1 MLQPQKKKLNPAQ
14 KSRALTPRN
23 KSKAPASYDV
33 DWDAVRSVNDNVAV
47 QAVKMFDPTGI
58 SSYPDVYY
66 AAKDLSEGKGSW
78 GELGL
83 NILGALPM
91 VGKAKAV
98 FRLGKAVNASKTVKN
113 TVKVAKVA
121 EKLAA
126 KVNKA
131 TSLVPLATSAN
142 KAKKVVGKTAV
153 QAEKLA
159 KWMSKP
165 ITPKSKLTSS
175 KIFDK
180 TDAKNLAVDILDLAN
195 VSADAVSVAKQ
206 VPGAAKQTVENTKK
220 VVKATEEVTKKV
232 IDKTEKLLETPSPI
246 DKKKVIQY
254 YNTDPKRGEVEKPG
268 QIADVQ
274 YVPVSNSI
282 QLEKW
287 KEQKLAYGTG
297 EEGIGDPPTSMFK
310 KPNIL
315 QQEYI
320 DPIYSYS
327 ERKKLYPGE
336 DEFFKANPNVGGMA
350 AEDQSVIINP
360 YSTLTDEEKQGIKIN
375 ETARL
380 AMRGGYK
387 RPTFDLTP
395 EQQEYFNTMNNGKPY
410 STDEQDIRET
420 IIGRI
425 LSGDD
430 SAGNVTPEQK
440 KYAEELQS
448 VLERSK
454 DYATG
459 MSGMMK
465 SKIGMG
471 NAFEQPAIKRM
482 SQAMPKTGMT
492 PEGIGT
498 HYMSSVDNYA
508 VPELQDFGG
517 TGLTL
522 VDPDSK
528 SKEAIKF
535 NSPEEAEYFAKH
547 YKEVAPMTN
556 MFGELNSYSY
566 GTNSQGIMKS
576 KMNPRKKY
584 ANGSDAK
591 GMNVN
596 NYIISPAQALNDYN
610 IMMAKVEQKAMSN
623 PWLPIVAAVGGA
635 AQSFVGNAG
644 MLTKKPGNFSV
655 TGSAPDTTNPAFQSP
670 IGDRY
675 KQAMGTNSIQADAEV
690 EGGEVY
696 ETPQGEV
703 GEFQGPS
710 HAEGGIPLE
719 VVDTPVDNPNNGEV
733 QKETKVYSKELM
745 LKGKSL
751 AERKEARERLIANLE
766 DTASEPLVD
775 QAIKNASKRKM
786 MAIQK
791 EEVADLDFQEKVNNI
806 QQMADTMVAAYG
818 TSMAGL
824 QANPM
829 EESMEYGYGSGMTGV
844 QKYDWGTP
852 INGIQYDENGNPILG
867 FAEGFGVNSDGYTG
881 DQYNQIPITPKINT
895 GKTGAPG
902 FVEDFGLNADY
913 QPEVYGTGDIKN
925 YNTETVKNIQTAIGT
940 VPDGDWGKNSN
951 TALREWQKINRPD
964 LYAGNI
970 KKFGENYGFTQKF
983 MEKGLSS
990 TSAKLMGITTEGYKF
1005 NGTLSPEAK
1014 VDTSQTGVVLTD
1026 KEKEAAED
1034 AAFYTPGQV
1043 GTPIASKEAEN
1054 PPGTMFSRGLEKIG
1068 GAGAGLPGI
1077 GDAVKLFG
1085 NYLGMTSGIKT
1096 ANEQRATDVTK
1107 TNVYKNA
1114 GEESQRLL
1122 DNAKKGIE
1130 ISKAQAIVK
1139 ANTNT
1144 RTGRKGA
1151 RNSARGV
1158 NQMRA
1163 MDWLYDTALNQQIA
1177 DISAGAA
1184 QQMSGIDV
1192 QKSGVAMNADQLK
1205 GQGEWQATLANDADK
1220 DAYYTALALG
1230 RKDFATGM
1238 QQSGKDLNSMKENKI
1253 VEGLMKQYGTYFSGS
1268 NSGVAAKSFE
1278 EITGKN
1284 KKEEIFLG
1292 PDGKTKFKL
1301 GKDNKLIQ
1309 VTT

>member
-1 MLQPQKKKLNPAQ
+1 MLQPNKKKVKPNPI
-14 KSRALTPRN
+14 K
-23 KSKAPASYDV
+23 KYKKASTGDTLAEDIFEV
-33 DWDAVRSVNDNVAV
+33 L
-47 QAVKMFDPTGI
+47 DPTGI
-58 SSYPDVYY
+58 SSYDDVYRSY
-66 AAKDLSEGKGSW
+66 NENGLFSW
-78 GELGL
+78 QTGL
-83 NILGALPM
+83 EVLGALPIIGKAGKGLKAAQVTNKYVKGLIKANK
-91 VGKAKAV
+91 VGKRVERVIPEILKAGKKVGETFAKAS
-98 FRLGKAVNASKTVKN
+98 RAGGVNPI
-113 TVKVAKVA
+113 
-121 EKLAA
+121 AA
-126 KVNKA
+126 TA
-131 TSLVPLATSAN
+131 T
-142 KAKKVVGKTAV
+142 VVGKGAETLQKVTKAV
-153 QAEKLA
+153 EKG
-159 KWMSKP
+159 
-165 ITPKSKLTSS
+165 TS
-175 KIFDK
+175 
-180 TDAKNLAVDILDLAN
+180 
-195 VSADAVSVAKQ
+195 
-206 VPGAAKQTVENTKK
+206 K
-220 VVKATEEVTKKV
+220 VVKQAIKISPANKKIINEAVATVNTANTLSDATGLVKDQVVTPIINDVKENIEESSYV
-232 IDKTEKLLETPSPI
+232 PI
-246 DKKKVIQY
+246 PDKKEKKEFSWK
-254 YNTDPKRGEVEKPG
+254 DLEPK
-268 QIADVQ
+268 DF
-274 YVPVSNSI
+274 
-282 QLEKW
+282 
-287 KEQKLAYGTG
+287 QKKNLAYGTG
-297 EEGIGDPPTSMFK
+297 EDGIGDPPTSMFK

-387 RPTFDLTP
+387 RPTFELTP

-440 KYAEELQS
+440 KYADELQS

-482 SQAMPKTGMT
+482 SQSMPKTGMT

-556 MFGELNSYSY
+556 MFGELNSFSY

-596 NYIISPAQALNDYN
+596 NYIVSPAQALNDYN
-610 IMMAKVEQKAMSN
+610 IMMAKAEQEAMNN
-623 PWLPIVAAVGGA
+623 PWIPIVAAVGGA

-675 KQAMGTNSIQADAEV
+675 KQAMGTNSIQADVEV
-690 EGGEVY
+690 EGGEMY
-696 ETPQGEV
+696 ETPQGQV
-703 GEFQGPS
+703 GEFKGPS
-710 HAEGGIPLE
+710 HEEEGIPLE
-719 VVDTPVDNPNNGEV
+719 MTQDPNANIAEGEV
-733 QKETKVYSKELM
+733 QEGTKVYSDR
-745 LKGKSL
+745 LKIQGKTL
-751 AERKEARERLIANLE
+751 AERKEKRERLIANLE

-806 QQMADTMVAAYG
+806 QQMADTMVSAYG

-824 QANPM
+824 QANP
-829 EESMEYGYGSGMTGV
+829 MEYGYGSGMTGV

-964 LYAGNI
+964 LYAGNT

-1034 AAFYTPGQV
+1034 AAFYIPGQQI
-1043 GTPIASKEAEN
+1043 GTPIASKEAEDK
-1054 PPGTMFSRGLEKIG
+1054 PGTMFSRGLEKIG
-1068 GAGAGLPGI
+1068 GEGAGLPGI

-1177 DISAGAA
+1177 DITAGAA
-1184 QQMSGIDV
+1184 QQMSGIDI

-1205 GQGEWQATLANDADK
+1205 GAGEWQATMANDADK

-1238 QQSGKDLNSMKENKI
+1238 QQSGKDLND
-1253 VEGLMKQYGTYFSGS
+1253 MKQNKVINNLLSQYGQWFKANGDGS
-1268 NSGVAAKSFE
+1268 
-1278 EITGKN
+1278 ITGKGVASTDTKS
-1284 KKEEIFLG
+1284 KKEEEREFTDSKGNKI
-1292 PDGKTKFKL
+1292 KL
-1301 GKDNKLIQ
+1301 TQSQIDKILN
-1309 VTT
+1309 T